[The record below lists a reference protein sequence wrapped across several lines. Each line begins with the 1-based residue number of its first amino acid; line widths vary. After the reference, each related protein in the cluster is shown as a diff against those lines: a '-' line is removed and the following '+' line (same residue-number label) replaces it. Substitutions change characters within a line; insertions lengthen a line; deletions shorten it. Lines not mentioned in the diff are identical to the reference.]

1 MRGAVER
8 QPVELIV
15 YGDFNCPF
23 SALASARVSRLER
36 IGAVHVDWR
45 AVEHAP
51 DIPPAGIEFAGERAS
66 ELERELEQIRS
77 LLSVDEPDRLTLPA
91 RQPNT
96 RLVSAAY
103 AATPTSD
110 RPAMRDRLF
119 AAHWSEGAD
128 LTDDSTLARLGA
140 TTTDMATAD
149 RWREEWEHLDNPIV
163 PVMVLADGYVS
174 RGLGALAR
182 LAKLAHD
189 TNTSGAGTPDASR
202 PPITDH
208 HDQGGESPCFAHLL
222 DEPLD

>member
-1 MRGAVER
+1 VES

-36 IGAVHVDWR
+36 LGAVHVDWR

-51 DIPPAGIEFAGERAS
+51 DIPPAGTELADELAS
-66 ELERELEQIRS
+66 ELERELEQIRG
-77 LLSVDEPDRLTLPA
+77 LLSADEPDQLTLPA

-96 RLVSAAY
+96 RLATAAY

-119 AAHWSEGAD
+119 AAHWSESAD
-128 LTDDSTLARLGA
+128 LTDDATRARLGA
-140 TTTDMATAD
+140 TTIDTATAA
-149 RWREEWEHLDNPIV
+149 RWREEWENLTDPIV
-163 PVMVLADGYVS
+163 PVMVLPDGYVS

-182 LAKLAHD
+182 LAKLAHE
-189 TNTSGAGTPDASR
+189 TNMSKSGTPDDSR
-202 PPITDH
+202 PPTTDH
-208 HDQGGESPCFAHLL
+208 NDQGGESPCFAHLL

>member
-1 MRGAVER
+1 MSES

-51 DIPPAGIEFAGERAS
+51 DLPPAGIEIAGELAS
-66 ELERELEQIRS
+66 ELKRELEQIRD
-77 LLSVDEPDRLTLPA
+77 LLSADEPDRLTLPA

-96 RLVSAAY
+96 RLVTAAY

-119 AAHWSEGAD
+119 AAHWNEGAD
-128 LTDDSTLARLGA
+128 LTDDSTLSRLGA
-140 TTTDMATAD
+140 TSIDTATAA
-149 RWREEWEHLDNPIV
+149 RWREEWTALTDPIV
-163 PVMVLADGYVS
+163 PVMVLPDGYVS

-182 LAKLAHD
+182 LAKLART
-189 TNTSGAGTPDASR
+189 TNTFGADTPDTSR
-202 PPITDH
+202 PPNTDH

>member
-1 MRGAVER
+1 MSES

-36 IGAVHVDWR
+36 IGAVRVDWR

-51 DIPPAGIEFAGERAS
+51 DLPPAGIEIAGELAS
-66 ELERELEQIRS
+66 EIQRELEQIRG
-77 LLSVDEPDRLTLPA
+77 LLSVDEPDRLSLPA

-96 RLVSAAY
+96 RLATAAF
-103 AATPTSD
+103 AATPIAD
-110 RPAMRDRLF
+110 RPAVRDRLF

-128 LTDDSTLARLGA
+128 LTEEATLALLGA
-140 TTTDMATAD
+140 TTIDVATAAG
-149 RWREEWEHLDNPIV
+149 WREEWENLTDPIV
-163 PVMVLADGYVS
+163 PVMVLPDGYVS

-182 LAKLAHD
+182 LTKLARD
-189 TNTSGAGTPDASR
+189 TNTSGAGAPDTNR

>member
-1 MRGAVER
+1 MSES

-23 SALASARVSRLER
+23 SALASARASRLER
-36 IGAVHVDWR
+36 IGAFRVDWR

-51 DIPPAGIEFAGERAS
+51 NLPPAGIEIAGELAS
-66 ELERELEQIRS
+66 ELQRELEQIRG
-77 LLSVDEPDRLTLPA
+77 LLSVDEPDRLSLPA

-96 RLVSAAY
+96 RLATAAF
-103 AATPTSD
+103 AATPIAD
-110 RPAMRDRLF
+110 RPAVRDRLF

-128 LTDDSTLARLGA
+128 LTEEATLARLGA
-140 TTTDMATAD
+140 TTIDMATAA
-149 RWREEWEHLDNPIV
+149 RWREEWENLTDPIV
-163 PVMVLADGYVS
+163 PVMVLPDGYVS

-182 LAKLAHD
+182 LTKLARD
-189 TNTSGAGTPDASR
+189 TNTSGTAAPDTNR

>member
-1 MRGAVER
+1 MER

-36 IGAVHVDWR
+36 LGVVHVDWR

-51 DIPPAGIEFAGERAS
+51 DIPPTGIELTGELAS
-66 ELERELEQIRS
+66 ELQRELEQIRGLMS
-77 LLSVDEPDRLTLPA
+77 ADEPDRLTLPA

-96 RLVSAAY
+96 RLATAAF
-103 AATPTSD
+103 AATPTPD

-128 LTDDSTLARLGA
+128 LTDDTTLAQLGA
-140 TTTDMATAD
+140 TTTDTATAD
-149 RWREEWEHLDNPIV
+149 QWREEWASLTEPIV
-163 PVMVLADGYVS
+163 PVMVLPDGYVS

-182 LAKLAHD
+182 LAKLA
-189 TNTSGAGTPDASR
+189 GTPDTSR
-202 PPITDH
+202 PPITH
-208 HDQGGESPCFAHLL
+208 RGDQGGESPCFAHLL
-222 DEPLD
+222 DEQPD

>member
-1 MRGAVER
+1 M
-8 QPVELIV
+8 

-36 IGAVHVDWR
+36 LGAVHVDWR

-51 DIPPAGIEFAGERAS
+51 DIPPAGIELTGELAS
-66 ELERELEQIRS
+66 ELERELEQIRG

-96 RLVSAAY
+96 RLATAAY

-128 LTDDSTLARLGA
+128 LTDEHDSGTARG
-140 TTTDMATAD
+140 DDHRHGNRRPMA
-149 RWREEWEHLDNPIV
+149 RGVGEPRPIR
-163 PVMVLADGYVS
+163 S
-174 RGLGALAR
+174 C
-182 LAKLAHD
+182 
-189 TNTSGAGTPDASR
+189 
-202 PPITDH
+202 
-208 HDQGGESPCFAHLL
+208 Q
-222 DEPLD
+222 

>member
-1 MRGAVER
+1 MES

-36 IGAVHVDWR
+36 IGAVRVDWR

-51 DIPPAGIEFAGERAS
+51 DLPPAGIALAGELAS
-66 ELERELEQIRS
+66 EIERELEQIRG

-96 RLVSAAY
+96 RLATAAF
-103 AATPTSD
+103 AATPIAD
-110 RPAMRDRLF
+110 RPAVRDRLF

-128 LTDDSTLARLGA
+128 LTEEATLARLGA
-140 TTTDMATAD
+140 TTIDTATAA
-149 RWREEWEHLDNPIV
+149 RWREEWENLTDPIV
-163 PVMVLADGYVS
+163 PVMVLPDGYVS

-182 LAKLAHD
+182 LTKLARD
-189 TNTSGAGTPDASR
+189 TNTSGTAAPDTNR

-208 HDQGGESPCFAHLL
+208 HDQGGESPCFAHLPDESL
-222 DEPLD
+222 D

>member
-1 MRGAVER
+1 VER

-23 SALASARVSRLER
+23 SALASARVSRLEQL
-36 IGAVHVDWR
+36 GAVHVDWR

-51 DIPPAGIEFAGERAS
+51 DIPPAGIELTGELAS
-66 ELERELEQIRS
+66 DLQRELEQIRG
-77 LLSVDEPDRLTLPA
+77 LLSADEPDQLILPT

-96 RLVSAAY
+96 RLATAAY
-103 AATPTSD
+103 AATPTPD

-128 LTDDSTLARLGA
+128 LTDDTTLARLGA
-140 TTTDMATAD
+140 TTTDTATAD
-149 RWREEWEHLDNPIV
+149 HWREEWASLTEPIV
-163 PVMVLADGYVS
+163 PVMVLPDGYVS

-182 LAKLAHD
+182 LARL
-189 TNTSGAGTPDASR
+189 AGTPDPSR
-202 PPITDH
+202 PPITHRD
-208 HDQGGESPCFAHLL
+208 DQGGESPCFAHLL

>member
-1 MRGAVER
+1 MSES

-36 IGAVHVDWR
+36 LGAVHVDWR

-51 DIPPAGIEFAGERAS
+51 DIPPAGIEITGGLVS
-66 ELERELEQIRS
+66 ELQRELEQIRGR
-77 LLSVDEPDRLTLPA
+77 LSANEPDQLTLPT

-96 RLVSAAY
+96 CLATAAY
-103 AATPTSD
+103 AATPTPD

-119 AAHWSEGAD
+119 AAHWRDGAD
-128 LTDDSTLARLGA
+128 LTDDATLARLGA
-140 TTTDMATAD
+140 TTTDTATAD
-149 RWREEWEHLDNPIV
+149 QWRAEWTAVTEPIV
-163 PVMVLADGYVS
+163 PVMVLSDGYIS

-189 TNTSGAGTPDASR
+189 TDTSGPGTADTSR
-202 PPITDH
+202 TPITDRA
-208 HDQGGESPCFAHLL
+208 DQGGESPCFAHLL
-222 DEPLD
+222 DEQLD

>member
-1 MRGAVER
+1 MES

-36 IGAVHVDWR
+36 IGAVRVDWR

-51 DIPPAGIEFAGERAS
+51 DLPPAGIEIAGELAS
-66 ELERELEQIRS
+66 EIQRELEQIRG

-96 RLVSAAY
+96 RLVTAAY
-103 AATPTSD
+103 AATPVAD
-110 RPAMRDRLF
+110 RPAVRDRLF

-128 LTDDSTLARLGA
+128 LTEEATLARLGA
-140 TTTDMATAD
+140 TTIDTATAA
-149 RWREEWEHLDNPIV
+149 RWREEWENLTDPIV
-163 PVMVLADGYVS
+163 PVMVLPDGYVS

-182 LAKLAHD
+182 LAKLADD
-189 TNTSGAGTPDASR
+189 TNASGAGTPDTSR

-208 HDQGGESPCFAHLL
+208 NDQGGESPCFAHLPDESL
-222 DEPLD
+222 D